1 MVCFEGDKGGSG
13 FSMFC
18 STLHLGDRLQGYR
31 HISVK
36 MGDPLYQFNAS
47 SLKDS
52 LVSLDIEVKF
62 EIEVSICI
70 YLQII

>member
-1 MVCFEGDKGGSG
+1 M
-13 FSMFC
+13 
-18 STLHLGDRLQGYR
+18 
-31 HISVK
+31 SVK
-36 MGDPLYQFNAS
+36 ILGPLYKFNAS

-52 LVSLDIEVKF
+52 LVSLHIKVKF